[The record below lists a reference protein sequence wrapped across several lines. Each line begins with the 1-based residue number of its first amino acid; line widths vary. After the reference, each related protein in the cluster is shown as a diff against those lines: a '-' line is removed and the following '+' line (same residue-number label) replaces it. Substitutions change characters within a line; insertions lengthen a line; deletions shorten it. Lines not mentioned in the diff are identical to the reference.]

1 MSEVE
6 WFGVSQGSA
15 HFCVISLRLGRRVD
29 GAGSILVIERG
40 PELSR
45 LLTAT

>member
-1 MSEVE
+1 MCEVE
-6 WFGVSQGSA
+6 CFDVSQGSS
-15 HFCVISLRLGRRVD
+15 HFCVISLRLGPCVD

-45 LLTAT
+45 LLAAT